1 MGPSPTIE
9 AIYSDALL
17 TAESFAHP
25 DWEGTQPV
33 VIQRRWSGEMAR
45 ESQYAEA
52 RLLWTN
58 EALLVRF
65 LCQQDEPLNVRLHP
79 QRDRKTLGL
88 WETDVCEIFLAPD
101 SDKPERYFEFEAS
114 PQGEWVDLAIRKTP
128 AGRQTDF
135 DFQSGMRAAAE
146 VQTNRTIVCMTI
158 PWSDVLPK
166 PAPEHLWRANLFR
179 CAGVGDE
186 RYLAWIPTYTKEPS
200 FHVPEAFGWLKFL

>member
-1 MGPSPTIE
+1 MGPPPTIE
-9 AIYSDALL
+9 AVYSDALL

-25 DWEGTQPV
+25 DWDRTQPV
-33 VIQRRWSGEMAR
+33 LIQRRWSGERAR
-45 ESQYAEA
+45 EAQYAEA

-65 LCQQDEPLNVRLHP
+65 DCQQDEPLNVRPNP
-79 QRDRKTLGL
+79 QLQRKTLRL

-101 SDKPERYFEFEAS
+101 SDTPEHYFEFEAS
-114 PQGEWVDLAIRKTP
+114 PQGEWVDLAIRITP
-128 AGRQTDF
+128 ERRERDF
-135 DFQSGMRAAAE
+135 DFQSGMRTATV
-146 VQTNRTIVCMTI
+146 VQPDRIIVCMEI

-166 PAPEHLWRANLFR
+166 PAPENLWRVNLFR

-200 FHVPEAFGWLKFL
+200 FHVPEVFGWLKFV